1 MQSLVICISISLSRI
16 VFSIKWS
23 SEANSKWSGTWA
35 WAARGMS
42 CCGVWVGMGAGA
54 VYGEIVV
61 IIISNIFPT
70 WISDL
75 TLVLTGG
82 LLMFKLDIF
91 CCSTWRSF
99 LIFSDS
105 ANTESMAGCGVACSR
120 RTCCCWCCCW
130 SCWCCIWRATT
141 RNKRKCLNGAQSLQG
156 RRINRIKSL
165 NFKRYL
171 DHYFRTSLMTC
182 RYQDRQCIQFL
193 HLNQLSPVEAWL
205 CHHFV
210 GSTKPLVEF
219 AKTFALSAEQ
229 LALD

>member
-1 MQSLVICISISLSRI
+1 MAWLAQEGLVA
-16 VFSIKWS
+16 VDAVA
-23 SEANSKWSGTWA
+23 EA
-35 WAARGMS
+35 
-42 CCGVWVGMGAGA
+42 V
-54 VYGEIVV
+54 
-61 IIISNIFPT
+61 
-70 WISDL
+70 
-75 TLVLTGG
+75 
-82 LLMFKLDIF
+82 
-91 CCSTWRSF
+91 
-99 LIFSDS
+99 
-105 ANTESMAGCGVACSR
+105 GVAFEEQPLE
-120 RTCCCWCCCW
+120 TKG
-130 SCWCCIWRATT
+130 
-141 RNKRKCLNGAQSLQG
+141 NVNGDQSLQG